1 MVLDLT
7 NYGTKIRYIM
17 LQDLIT
23 LPLSL
28 CHSFSN
34 MKLKDLMKKI
44 PEAYVRGQKTYYRI
58 EKHGN
63 EDLFTMVPMND
74 DSMPAD
80 RLHLLIPVSRMR
92 FFVLDLSVI
101 G

>member
-1 MVLDLT
+1 
-7 NYGTKIRYIM
+7 M

-58 EKHGN
+58 EKHEN
-63 EDLFTMVPMND
+63 EDLFTMELKD

-92 FFVLDLSVI
+92 YFVLDLSVI